1 MFFIV
6 DLKDKMDLYIS
17 FLFVGI
23 IFMLCCGFVYCDIE
37 DVIENVEL
45 VMIYVLIV
53 LDFLVG

>member
-1 MFFIV
+1 
-6 DLKDKMDLYIS
+6 MDLYIS